1 MWYILLLIYQRTI
14 PSAINLIYAD
24 GDPKVWKEVLDTNLY
39 GVALCSHAAVKQMR
53 ETDVSGHIVNINS
66 IAGHKVVNMSPNDYN
81 MYAPSKHG
89 VTAFTEVLRQELIH
103 FKTKIK
109 VSVSYNTY

>member
-66 IAGHKVVNMSPNDYN
+66 IAGYKVVNMSPNDYN

-89 VTAFTEVLRQELIH
+89 LTAFTEVLRQELIH

-109 VSVSYNTY
+109 VSVS